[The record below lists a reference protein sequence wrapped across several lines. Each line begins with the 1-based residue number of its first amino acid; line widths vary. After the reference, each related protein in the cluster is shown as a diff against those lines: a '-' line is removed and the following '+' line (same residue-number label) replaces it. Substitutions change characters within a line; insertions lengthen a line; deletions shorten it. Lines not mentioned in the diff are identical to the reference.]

1 MNNLDAVP
9 TKLVQ
14 LMDQMVKDVV
24 SIHRTDVAKTT
35 LTRLEDQTLKIVT
48 ANTHHMDVAPTTKR
62 RPEDTRTLDA
72 DANTKNTVAVQI
84 KLAQQKVK
92 F

>member
-1 MNNLDAVP
+1 M
-9 TKLVQ
+9 
-14 LMDQMVKDVV
+14 KDVV
-24 SIHRTDVAKTT
+24 SIRRTDVAKTT